1 MFHTEEYRTYRGTPR
16 DILSDFQNRL
26 SRKIRFRLKKIF
38 VKIFVLRK
46 IPKISQ
52 QRGNFYLPGSLQIT
66 AGHEVNPVNFAKTNV
81 PSSMFE

>member
-1 MFHTEEYRTYRGTPR
+1 MTHKEECRTYRGTQH

-38 VKIFVLRK
+38 VRK
-46 IPKISQ
+46 IRRIS
-52 QRGNFYLPGSLQIT
+52 GKFHLPGSLQIT

>member
-1 MFHTEEYRTYRGTPR
+1 MNHREECRTYRGTQH

-38 VKIFVLRK
+38 VRK
-46 IPKISQ
+46 IPKISH
-52 QRGNFYLPGSLQIT
+52 QRGKFHLPGSLQIT